1 MLSKLGNVALWLV
14 LSGEVTMI
22 FFLVHVSSV
31 EILQEQAIDMFSTL
45 LAAEDEGPRAI

>member
-1 MLSKLGNVALWLV
+1 MALWLV

-31 EILQEQAIDMFSTL
+31 EILQEQAIDMFSIL
-45 LAAEDEGPRAI
+45 LAAGEGGGQGDIKK